1 MVVMVS
7 PVADDV
13 GGLEVVVVVEMYER
27 EEDGNEDDVDV
38 GNVVWKN
45 ANEDCVGV
53 AVVVVV
59 RKCVVVVGGN
69 VGNGCGGDDD
79 VVVVFELM
87 LLVLP
92 RRAPEINA
100 SAITTSPG
108 PGRILTS
115 GSAVLAW
122 CRPA

>member
-1 MVVMVS
+1 MLND
-7 PVADDV
+7 ADV
-13 GGLEVVVVVEMYER
+13 GEMVL
-27 EEDGNEDDVDV
+27 D
-38 GNVVWKN
+38 
-45 ANEDCVGV
+45 
-53 AVVVVV
+53 
-59 RKCVVVVGGN
+59 VVVVGGGVAAAIMN
-69 VGNGCGGDDD
+69 EDDDAAADVGGRCVAGGSVAGSGCGGGVVSVVLDLDLGSGSVGGSDD
-79 VVVVFELM
+79 VVRVVFELM